1 MATDL
6 ESTELSIQFD
16 PEKTFR
22 EMSIHAQEIDLNELN
37 EMDSLHPD
45 DSTSLIDDKDNPNL
59 TCLPSVNDCFD
70 LDDILPEESFSTHV
84 SPATSLVDGVAQR
97 KPAISLFTNR
107 PITLDTENGLPSPP
121 PTAVA
126 PSRLKDDIPCR
137 FSDVEDSPPLR
148 AAGFVGREIP
158 TLDSDGEWEPLPT
171 LANMPTRYAVDHL
184 AGADDESNN
193 IQIGEEKKK
202 KKKKNRKKAKGV

>member
-16 PEKTFR
+16 PEKTFQ

-45 DSTSLIDDKDNPNL
+45 DSSSVIDDKDTSNL
-59 TCLPSVNDCFD
+59 TSLSSLNDYSD
-70 LDDILPEESFSTHV
+70 LDDILPEESFSTQV

-97 KPAISLFTNR
+97 KPAISLFTNQ
-107 PITLDTENGLPSPP
+107 PIALDTEINLPNPP
-121 PTAVA
+121 KTTVA
-126 PSRLKDDIPCR
+126 PSRIKDDIPCR

-158 TLDSDGEWEPLPT
+158 TLDSDGEWERLPT
-171 LANMPTRYAVDHL
+171 LADMPTSYAVNHL
-184 AGADDESNN
+184 AGAVNESNN

-202 KKKKNRKKAKGV
+202 KKKNRKKAKGV